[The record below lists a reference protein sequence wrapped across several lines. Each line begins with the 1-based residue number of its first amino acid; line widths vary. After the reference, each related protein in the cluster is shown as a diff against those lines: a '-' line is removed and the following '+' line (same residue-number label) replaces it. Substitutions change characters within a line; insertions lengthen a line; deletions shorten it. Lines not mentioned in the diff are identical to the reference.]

1 MSMTEEEILT
11 WVQKQKDMSKNA
23 MDKQKHIND
32 LNTYE
37 YYRGRWTAMLDML
50 AFIMTEGKLN

>member
-1 MSMTEEEILT
+1 MTEEEILT